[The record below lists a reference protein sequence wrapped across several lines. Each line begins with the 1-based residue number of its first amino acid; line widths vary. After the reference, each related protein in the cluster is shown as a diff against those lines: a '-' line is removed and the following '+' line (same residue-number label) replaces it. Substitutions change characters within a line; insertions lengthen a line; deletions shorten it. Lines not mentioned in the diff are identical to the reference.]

1 MGEFLRSLDEVEP
14 LEVELCLPGHGR
26 PFRDPEV
33 KIAESRRQAEEL
45 MAKVRAYLAEGDKTG
60 FEIVGEI
67 VGAENL
73 NTPVSAW
80 VLQIVLS
87 CLDHLAILGEV
98 EAVEGT
104 DPKRWTL
111 R

>member
-1 MGEFLRSLDEVEP
+1 MRESLAGGQE
-14 LEVELCLPGHGR
+14 
-26 PFRDPEV
+26 
-33 KIAESRRQAEEL
+33 
-45 MAKVRAYLAEGDKTG
+45 KTA
-60 FEIVGEI
+60 FEIVGDI

-98 EAVEGT
+98 AVVEGS
-104 DPKRWTL
+104 DPQRWAL
-111 R
+111 Q